1 MTAAG
6 AGAGA
11 RAATAAAPAGGAS
24 PRHPGLARR
33 DPRRVAPVLWAL
45 LGLFLLRV
53 AGQALVAFL
62 GVRWLPPMEQ
72 WYSGLLAY
80 PYLLPAQLVILA
92 VFGKVC
98 LDFGR
103 GHGWFVVTRPWF
115 GRQVWWFGWLYLA
128 GMIARYPLQMALH
141 PEDRW
146 LGRTI
151 PIVFHWVLAS
161 FLLVFARFHRAR
173 LAAAAGVGR

>member
-1 MTAAG
+1 MAAQ
-6 AGAGA
+6 AQ
-11 RAATAAAPAGGAS
+11 ATATAS
-24 PRHPGLARR
+24 AEAVPRRPPGPPGP

-45 LGLFLLRV
+45 LGLFALRV
-53 AGQALVAFL
+53 AGQVLVAFF

-80 PYLLPAQLVILA
+80 RYLLPAQLVILA
-92 VFGKVC
+92 LFGKVC
-98 LDFGR
+98 VDFAR
-103 GHGWFVVTRPWF
+103 GEGSAVATRPWF
-115 GRQVWWFGWLYLA
+115 GRQVWWLGWLYLA
-128 GMIARYPLQMALH
+128 GMVARYPIQMALH

-173 LAAAAGVGR
+173 LAAAAGVAR